1 MARPPR
7 PPKGGAN
14 SPSSRT
20 NNTPTS
26 RGGSPSNIGQ
36 INDNR
41 RHQVQRMQI
50 KQANKKADMQGRKR
64 K

>member
-1 MARPPR
+1 MATSR
-7 PPKGGAN
+7 PPKGGPN
-14 SPSSRT
+14 SSSSRT
-20 NNTPTS
+20 NRTPTS
-26 RGGSPSNIGQ
+26 RSGRASNIGE

-41 RHQVQRMQI
+41 RHTIQRMQI